1 MTAGT
6 AGTAETTDRHLSL
19 TLTARLAVAEREREN
34 PGGEMVQFLTV
45 SSWLLAV
52 HPLTPAPH
60 TALRCARYHAS
71 AKQRAVLATHLQRA
85 LRSLNNLFNSLACEI
100 CEYRQRVKLQRK

>member
-1 MTAGT
+1 MRMR
-6 AGTAETTDRHLSL
+6 AER
-19 TLTARLAVAEREREN
+19 EREREN